1 MSALLERIAG
11 LVLRSPGVL
20 ALGLP
25 LLGVAGL
32 CVLMLRRWRRAAALP
47 VAALA
52 PTALVPAAGPDDAT
66 LPASWRTRLVHLP
79 ATLAVLGLV
88 LLLVVL
94 ARPAA
99 RVAHARPV
107 EGLDLLLVLDTS
119 SSMTTRGP
127 DGLTRLAHAQ
137 QAAREFIAARAHDRI
152 GLVAFARY
160 PELLCPPTR
169 DHAALAA
176 QLAALRPVAPDG
188 PEDATASGAAAALA
202 ADALAASPQ
211 GSAARVVVLLTDGE
225 ENVALEGQPGEVAPA
240 HAAQLAQRLG
250 VRVHVIATGTG
261 ARGAPGA
268 GRPAPDLAPVRA
280 MAVRTGGRLLEAGD
294 ARALG
299 EAYAAIDRLERSAVP
314 EPELTLE
321 DRPAAFL
328 ALALLL
334 LLAARLL
341 AAGPLAVHA

>member
-1 MSALLERIAG
+1 MSAPFERLTG
-11 LVLRSPGVL
+11 LVLQSPMVL
-20 ALGLP
+20 ALGL
-25 LLGVAGL
+25 LLLAAGAAWWL
-32 CVLMLRRWRRAAALP
+32 LRRARHP
-47 VAALA
+47 QGVALA
-52 PTALVPAAGPDDAT
+52 PLAEGASLAT
-66 LPASWRTRLVHLP
+66 WRTRLVHLP
-79 ATLAVLGLV
+79 ATLGLLGLV

-107 EGLDLLLVLDTS
+107 EGLDLLLALDIS

-137 QAAREFIAARAHDRI
+137 QAAREFIDARPHDRL

-160 PELLCPPTR
+160 PELICPPTR
-169 DHAALAA
+169 DHAALKA
-176 QLAALRPVAPDG
+176 QLAALRPVPADG
-188 PEDATASGAAAALA
+188 PEDATAIGAAAALA
-202 ADALAASPQ
+202 AEALAAGASAAGTPAPP
-211 GSAARVVVLLTDGE
+211 GAAARVVVLLTDGE
-225 ENVALEGQPGEVAPA
+225 ENVALEGHAGEVAPA

-250 VRVHVIATGTG
+250 VRLHVIATGTP
-261 ARGAPGA
+261 AA

-280 MAVRTGGRLLEAGD
+280 MALRSGGRLLQASD

-299 EAYAAIDRLERSAVP
+299 EAYEAIDRLERSAVP
-314 EPELTLE
+314 EPEVRLE
-321 DRPAAFL
+321 DRPSAFL

-341 AAGPLAVHA
+341 AAGPLGVRA

>member
-1 MSALLERIAG
+1 MSASFERLTG
-11 LVLRSPGVL
+11 LVLQGPMVL
-20 ALGLP
+20 ALGL
-25 LLGVAGL
+25 LLLAAGAAWWR
-32 CVLMLRRWRRAAALP
+32 LRRARRPQAL
-47 VAALA
+47 ALA
-52 PTALVPAAGPDDAT
+52 PLAEGASLAT
-66 LPASWRTRLVHLP
+66 WRTRLVHLP
-79 ATLAVLGLV
+79 ATLALLGLV

-107 EGLDLLLVLDTS
+107 EGLDLLLALDIS

-137 QAAREFIAARAHDRI
+137 QAAREFIDARPHDRL

-160 PELLCPPTR
+160 PELICPPTR
-169 DHAALAA
+169 DHAALKA
-176 QLAALRPVAPDG
+176 QLAALRPVPADG
-188 PEDATASGAAAALA
+188 PEDATAIGAAAALA
-202 ADALAASPQ
+202 AEALAAGASAAGTPAPP
-211 GSAARVVVLLTDGE
+211 GAAARVVVLLTDGE
-225 ENVALEGQPGEVAPA
+225 ENVALEGHAGEVAPA

-250 VRVHVIATGTG
+250 VRLHVIATG
-261 ARGAPGA
+261 APAA

-280 MAVRTGGRLLEAGD
+280 MALRSGGRLLEASD

-299 EAYAAIDRLERSAVP
+299 EAYEAIDRLERSAVP
-314 EPELTLE
+314 EPEVTLE

-341 AAGPLAVHA
+341 AAGPLGVRA

>member
-1 MSALLERIAG
+1 MSAPFERLTG
-11 LVLRSPGVL
+11 LVLQGPMVL
-20 ALGLP
+20 ALGL
-25 LLGVAGL
+25 LLLAAGAAWWL
-32 CVLMLRRWRRAAALP
+32 LRRARPPQAL
-47 VAALA
+47 ALA
-52 PTALVPAAGPDDAT
+52 PLAEGASLAT
-66 LPASWRTRLVHLP
+66 WRTRLVHLP
-79 ATLAVLGLV
+79 ATLALLGLV

-107 EGLDLLLVLDTS
+107 EGLDLLLALDIS

-137 QAAREFIAARAHDRI
+137 QAAREFIDARPHDRL

-160 PELLCPPTR
+160 PELICPPTR
-169 DHAALAA
+169 DHAALKA
-176 QLAALRPVAPDG
+176 QLAALRPVPADG
-188 PEDATASGAAAALA
+188 PEDATAIGAAAALA
-202 ADALAASPQ
+202 AEALAAGASAAGASAAGAPAPPRA
-211 GSAARVVVLLTDGE
+211 AARVVVLLTDGE
-225 ENVALEGQPGEVAPA
+225 ENVALEGHAGEVAPA

-250 VRVHVIATGTG
+250 VRLHVIATGTP
-261 ARGAPGA
+261 AA

-280 MAVRTGGRLLEAGD
+280 MALRSGGRLLQASD

-299 EAYAAIDRLERSAVP
+299 EAYEAIDRLERSAVP
-314 EPELTLE
+314 EPEVTLE
-321 DRPAAFL
+321 DRPTAFL

-341 AAGPLAVHA
+341 AAGPLGVRA